1 MEPCR
6 LTVLEIKSSANLKRK
21 SWKHVSLRQ
30 YKTQIQSIN
39 YHISL
44 ANSKVTNE
52 QGRQWSLVKKQE
64 KEKSQMFEFVMQPLI
79 ELIHR
84 AFSAW
89 VRERWIWTGLIIRM
103 NSPRPAELLSISR
116 EFLEAKKQ
124 QKGWRSS

>member
-52 QGRQWSLVKKQE
+52 QGRQ
-64 KEKSQMFEFVMQPLI
+64 
-79 ELIHR
+79 
-84 AFSAW
+84 
-89 VRERWIWTGLIIRM
+89 
-103 NSPRPAELLSISR
+103 
-116 EFLEAKKQ
+116 
-124 QKGWRSS
+124 